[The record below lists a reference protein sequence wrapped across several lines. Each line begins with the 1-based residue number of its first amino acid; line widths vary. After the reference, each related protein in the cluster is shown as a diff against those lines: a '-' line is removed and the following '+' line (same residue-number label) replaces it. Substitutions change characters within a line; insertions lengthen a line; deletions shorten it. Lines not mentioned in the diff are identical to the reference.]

1 MFKKALMILALALG
15 VFAASNSHAADPMP
29 DCFPC
34 PDVR

>member
-1 MFKKALMILALALG
+1 MKRLIAMVILALG
-15 VFAASNSHAADPMP
+15 VFAASYQAENPAP